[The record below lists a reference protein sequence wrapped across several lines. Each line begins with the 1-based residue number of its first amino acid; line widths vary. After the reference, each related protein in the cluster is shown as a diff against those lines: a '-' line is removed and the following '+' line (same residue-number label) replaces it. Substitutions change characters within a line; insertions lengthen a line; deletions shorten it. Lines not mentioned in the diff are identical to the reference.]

1 MRKDVFMFPGVG
13 SQKTG
18 MGKSFYDHFQVVR
31 DAFAEA
37 SELLKI
43 DFVELCFSPARK
55 QDLDKLE
62 NSQLATLLLSVA
74 IYRVIRQEIGGEP
87 RFFMGH
93 SLGEYSALCCAGVM
107 QFPEALALVK
117 QRGMILT
124 EAAATMNGIMAWV
137 INLDNK
143 VVETVCKEARA
154 QGEQVF
160 VSAYDTPF
168 QSSVSGDKE
177 SVIRTG
183 RILEKH
189 GAIVYPLKMSGPFHC
204 PLMKPAADR
213 IKAILESYR
222 FQPTDST
229 VIANFNAR
237 PYKNQKDVAE
247 NLALQLINP
256 LHWQLSLRYIEEQGV
271 TEAVEFGADK
281 VLKHLL
287 KNNSDSIKMF
297 SLDNIEDMETL
308 KSYPSFKRSTTSAR

>member
-1 MRKDVFMFPGVG
+1 MRDDVFMFPGVG

-31 DAFAEA
+31 DTFAEA
-37 SELLKI
+37 GEHLKRN
-43 DFVELCFSPARK
+43 FAELCFSPEAK

-62 NSQLATLLLSVA
+62 NSQLATFVLSMA
-74 IYRVIRQEIGGEP
+74 IYRVFRQEIGGKP

-93 SLGEYSALCCAGVM
+93 SLGEYSALCCAGFM

-124 EAAATMNGIMAWV
+124 EAASTMNGIMAWV

-143 VVETVCKEARA
+143 IVETVCKEARE
-154 QGEQVF
+154 QGEQVY

-213 IKAILESYR
+213 IKEILASYR
-222 FQPTDST
+222 FQSTDAA

-237 PYKNQKDVAE
+237 PYQSRHDVAE
-247 NLALQLINP
+247 NLSLQLTNP
-256 LHWQLSLRYIEEQGV
+256 LHWQSSVRYIEEQGV

-287 KNNSDSIKMF
+287 KNNSHAIKIF
-297 SLDNIEDMETL
+297 SLDKIEDMETL
-308 KSYPSFKRSTTSAR
+308 KSYPPFKRSIANPG